1 MSFLKRNLKF
11 YVVRYII
18 SSLYGMLMKIF
29 FMGTDI
35 MNYNVNYNKE
45 YILGLC
51 SLFKAALLKQLEF
64 P

>member
-18 SSLYGMLMKIF
+18 SSLYGMLMKILF

-35 MNYNVNYNKE
+35 MNYNKE
-45 YILGLC
+45 YILGFC
-51 SLFKAALLKQLEF
+51 SLFKAALIKPLEF